1 MNLKEKKEF
10 GMLGVLVLATFV
22 VIYVNF
28 LKPKPA
34 TPPPLLGLPGNGGPA
49 SSGAIN
55 SGAGVPS
62 LTPVASQMPGVPG
75 AVVPGAG
82 LPGAVM
88 LPTTNFLPNGADLQI
103 DVLKNKPFSALVP
116 PQYPSVTKEEVGSDN
131 VFAK

>member
-1 MNLKEKKEF
+1 MTLKEKKEF

-62 LTPVASQMPGVPG
+62 LTPVVSQMPGAAG
-75 AVVPGAG
+75 AVV
-82 LPGAVM
+82 PGAVM